1 MTDKKLTAIS
11 APEVDPLQ
19 EELVDKLK
27 EMLADARAGRLIGI
41 FGACVHEDADGEE
54 SVTELDSGYSMD
66 VADVIL
72 MLVYKRG
79 DLYEDWVSHKLL
91 GVKPDDDD

>member
-11 APEVDPLQ
+11 APEVDPMQ

-27 EMLADARAGRLIGI
+27 EMIADARAGRLIGI

-54 SVTELDSGYSMD
+54 SVTELDAGYSLD

-72 MLVYKRG
+72 MLDYKMD
-79 DLYEDWVSHKLL
+79 DLNEDWRAHKAL
-91 GVKPDDDD
+91 GLDYDEN